1 MPRLL
6 GPLSPTGL
14 SCFLAVL
21 LLPSPASA
29 RQVGGVVVT
38 QGPAG
43 RITFQ
48 SGPIDQPVR
57 DTRPATGR
65 STIRGRVLALE
76 GGQPMRRAMVRV
88 TAPELRVPRTMLT
101 DADGRYAFSD
111 LPAGRY
117 AVNASKI
124 AFVSWSY
131 GQTQPGTPGRPLVLA
146 DNQTAADVDIRLPR
160 GAVITGH
167 ITDEF
172 GDSVPSAR
180 VTLMRQQFRLGQRTL
195 TPANNATT
203 NDIGEYRIFGLTPG
217 QYYISAMPQQGF
229 LAGPAVAQGGVLE
242 GQEARNG
249 YAPTFY
255 PGTSDA
261 TAAQRLTVG
270 VGQTLTEINVAL
282 VATRTATISGTA
294 VDAEGRPMVGGF
306 VQIMSRGGISGLG
319 GAGGSLRPDG
329 TFSVPN
335 IAPGAYVLRANSI
348 SERVLSPSGLPVGPP
363 EFSLAYVTVNGE
375 DITDVRLTRVVPV
388 NITGRISF
396 EDPAA
401 AQSLKPSA
409 VRVATL
415 AATVGDAGI
424 GVGSGGSPLPVN
436 EDFTFDL
443 KTTPGQM
450 AIRAVVPGWQIK
462 AVRVGGKD
470 VTDSGLDVGAQGVS
484 DVEIEMTN
492 RLQEIS
498 GVVTDADGKAVD
510 SYAVVIFAQ
519 DRSRRVAAMNRY
531 GATGRPGTD
540 GQFKVTTL
548 PAGDYYAIAL
558 DRSDAIEGQDPDF
571 LESLT
576 RLASPVSLA
585 PGDKRTLDLKLF
597 IVQ

>member
-1 MPRLL
+1 MPRL
-6 GPLSPTGL
+6 PA
-14 SCFLAVL
+14 CFLTVL
-21 LLPSPASA
+21 LVSSA
-29 RQVGGVVVT
+29 VSAQQVSGRIAIT
-38 QGPAG
+38 QGPNG
-43 RITFQ
+43 TVTWG
-48 SGPIDQPVR
+48 GPNDQPAR
-57 DTRPATGR
+57 DTRPAIGR
-65 STIRGRVLALE
+65 STIRGRVVTLDT
-76 GGQPMRRAMVRV
+76 GQPVRRATVRV
-88 TAPELRVPRTMLT
+88 TAPELRVPRITLT

-117 AVNASKI
+117 AINASKI
-124 AFVSWSY
+124 AFVGWFY
-131 GQTQPGTPGRPLVLA
+131 GQTQPGVPGKPLVLA
-146 DNQTAADVDIRLPR
+146 DAQTAGDVDIRLPR
-160 GAVITGH
+160 GAVITGR

-172 GDSVPSAR
+172 GDPVPSAR
-180 VTLMRQQFRLGQRTL
+180 VSLMRQQFRMGQRTL
-195 TPANNATT
+195 TPANSAVT
-203 NDIGEYRIFGLTPG
+203 NDIGEYRIFGLAPG
-217 QYYISAMPQQGF
+217 QYYISSVPQQDF
-229 LAGPAVAQGGVLE
+229 LTGPAVAQGSVLE

-255 PGTSDA
+255 PGTPDA

-270 VGQTLTEINVAL
+270 IGQTLTEINVAL

-294 VDAEGRPMVGGF
+294 VDAEGRPMRGGF
-306 VQIMSRGGISGLG
+306 VQIMSRGGISGVG
-319 GAGGSLRPDG
+319 GAGGPLRPDG
-329 TFSVPN
+329 TFSISN

-348 SERVLSPSGLPVGPP
+348 SDRVLPPSGAPVGAP

-375 DITDVRLTRVVPV
+375 DITDIRLTRVVPV

-462 AVRVGGKD
+462 AVRVSGKD

-531 GATGRPGTD
+531 GATGRPGND
-540 GQFKVTTL
+540 GRFKVTTL

-558 DRSDAIEGQDPDF
+558 DRSDAVEGPDPDF
-571 LESLT
+571 LEGLT
-576 RLASPVSLA
+576 RVASTVSLA
-585 PGDKRTLDLKLF
+585 PGDTRTLDLKLF